1 MRPTLL
7 LADEPTGDLDE
18 ATAESLHALLREMH
32 ATQGLTS
39 IIATHNSKLAAECG
53 RVLRIEDGRLHPA

>member
-1 MRPTLL
+1 
-7 LADEPTGDLDE
+7 
-18 ATAESLHALLREMH
+18 MH